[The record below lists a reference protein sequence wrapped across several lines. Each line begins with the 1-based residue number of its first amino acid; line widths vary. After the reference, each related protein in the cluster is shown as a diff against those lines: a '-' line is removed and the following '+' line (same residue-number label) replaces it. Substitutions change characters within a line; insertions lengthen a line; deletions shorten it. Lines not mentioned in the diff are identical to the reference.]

1 MVANM
6 RSYPIKDIYKY
17 FSMQHKEKIRNE
29 VNGDFYII
37 V

>member
-1 MVANM
+1 MT
-6 RSYPIKDIYKY
+6 SYPIKDIYKY
-17 FSMQHKEKIRNE
+17 FSMQHKGKMQNE